1 VKSRSDGFTLIE
13 LLVVTG
19 ITGMLIALKLQGVLA
34 VRESG
39 RRAQCANNLRQIG
52 LALHNY
58 HAADNCF
65 PSGATASFN
74 TMSQSDPERP
84 VPGKPTNWSGWSAQA
99 LMLNYLEQT
108 ALYNSINF
116 DFDPRVNGQEPFN
129 STALQTN
136 VSTFLCPTDS
146 YAGDPNLNSYY
157 CSIGTTA
164 QNAARQTSGV
174 FAYQTAYGTQSV
186 TDGES
191 NTVAF
196 SEGLSGDGEDDTYRG
211 NGIVNFGTPFPNP
224 DIATAERFPA
234 QVMSNLQACNAGMQ
248 RAGDYLGLVSVNRG
262 QYWGWAAESTTMFS
276 TIVPPSSTQYSF
288 NQCRYH
294 CRGCL
299 LQDADHS
306 DITNAS
312 SDHGGGANVL
322 FCDGSVRFVK
332 NTVSMNTWWALG
344 TRSGGEVLSAESY

>member
-1 VKSRSDGFTLIE
+1 
-13 LLVVTG
+13 
-19 ITGMLIALKLQGVLA
+19 MLIALKLQGVLA